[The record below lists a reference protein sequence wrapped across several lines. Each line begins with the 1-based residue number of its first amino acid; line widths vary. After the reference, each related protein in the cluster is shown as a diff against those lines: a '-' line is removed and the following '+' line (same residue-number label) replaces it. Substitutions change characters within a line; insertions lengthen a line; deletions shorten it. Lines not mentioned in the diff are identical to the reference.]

1 MFSGIIEE
9 IGRIEANRNSILT
22 VGAKATLE
30 GMKLG
35 DSISVDGV
43 CLTII
48 SIDRASFS
56 ANISEETYRK
66 TNLMTAIPGNWV
78 NLERPL
84 AFNERVG
91 GHLVQGHIDE
101 VGAVGSIEA
110 EEDSLMFSISTSPNL
125 GRYIVPKGSIA
136 VDGIS
141 LTVVENRA
149 TDFTVAVIPYTRDNT
164 TLGIKKPGD
173 TVNIEVDI
181 IGKYIERLLSG
192 RQ

>member
-9 IGRIEANRNSILT
+9 IGSVKSNIDSKLTIWTDRILP
-22 VGAKATLE
+22 

-48 SIDRASFS
+48 EIDGKSFS
-56 ANISEETYRK
+56 AIISEETGEK
-66 TNLMTAIPGNWV
+66 TNLLAVSPGHSV

-101 VGAVGSIEA
+101 TGTITSITIEPK
-110 EEDSLMFSISTSPNL
+110 SLNFSFSVSQSI
-125 GRYIVPKGSIA
+125 RKYIVPKGSIA

-141 LTVVENRA
+141 LTIMESWP

-164 TLGIKKPGD
+164 TLGTKNIGD
-173 TVNIEVDI
+173 TVNIEVDMM
-181 IGKYIERLLSG
+181 GKYIENLLTG
-192 RQ
+192 R

>member
-9 IGRIEANRNSILT
+9 IGVVKTNIHSKLT
-22 VGAKATLE
+22 IGSDTIFQ
-30 GMKLG
+30 GMKIG
-35 DSISVDGV
+35 DSMSVDGV

-48 SIDRASFS
+48 ENDKKSFS
-56 ANISEETYRK
+56 ANISEETSKK
-66 TNLMTAIPGNWV
+66 TNLSGIGPGNFV

-101 VGAVGSIEA
+101 IGIINSIK
-110 EEDSLMFSISTSPNL
+110 EEEFSLVFSFSVPQDI
-125 GRYIVPKGSIA
+125 RKYIVPKGSIA

-141 LTVVENRA
+141 LTVVQSRA

-164 TLGIKKPGD
+164 TIGRKNIGD
-173 TVNIEVDI
+173 TVNIEVDM
-181 IGKYIERLLSG
+181 IGKYIENLLTG
-192 RQ
+192 R

>member
-9 IGRIEANRNSILT
+9 IGSVKNNIDSKLTIGTDKILH
-22 VGAKATLE
+22 

-48 SIDRASFS
+48 AIDENSFS
-56 ANISEETYRK
+56 AIISEETGEK
-66 TNLMTAIPGNWV
+66 TNLLTVSPGHSV

-84 AFNERVG
+84 AFNERIG

-101 VGAVGSIEA
+101 TGTIASITIEPN
-110 EEDSLMFSISTSPNL
+110 SLLFSFSVSQRIQK
-125 GRYIVPKGSIA
+125 YIIPKGSIA

-141 LTVVENRA
+141 LTIVESRP

-164 TLGIKKPGD
+164 TLGTKNIGD
-173 TVNIEVDI
+173 TVNIEVDMM
-181 IGKYIERLLSG
+181 GKYIENLLTG
-192 RQ
+192 R

>member
-1 MFSGIIEE
+1 MFSGIVEE
-9 IGRIEANRNSILT
+9 IGSVKSNIYSKLTIWTDTILQ
-22 VGAKATLE
+22 

-48 SIDRASFS
+48 ENDEKSFS
-56 ANISEETYRK
+56 ASMSEETSQK
-66 TNLMTAIPGNWV
+66 TNLSGIRPGSLV

-101 VGAVGSIEA
+101 MGTINSIKK
-110 EEDSLMFSISTSPNL
+110 EDFSLVFSFSVPKNI
-125 GRYIVPKGSIA
+125 RKYIVPKGSIA

-141 LTVVENRA
+141 LTVVQSRA

-164 TLGIKKPGD
+164 TLGGKTIGD
-173 TVNIEVDI
+173 TVNIEVDL
-181 IGKYIERLLSG
+181 IGKYIENLLTG
-192 RQ
+192 R

>member
-9 IGRIEANRNSILT
+9 IGSVKSNIDSKLTIGTDRILP
-22 VGAKATLE
+22 

-48 SIDRASFS
+48 EIDGKSFS
-56 ANISEETYRK
+56 AIISEETGEK
-66 TNLMTAIPGNWV
+66 TNLLAVSPGHSV

-101 VGAVGSIEA
+101 TGTITSITIEPK
-110 EEDSLMFSISTSPNL
+110 SLNFSFSVSQSI
-125 GRYIVPKGSIA
+125 RKYIVPKGSIA

-141 LTVVENRA
+141 LTIMESRP

-164 TLGIKKPGD
+164 TLGTKNIGD
-173 TVNIEVDI
+173 TVNIEVDMM
-181 IGKYIERLLSG
+181 GKYIENLLTG
-192 RQ
+192 R

>member
-9 IGRIEANRNSILT
+9 IGSVKSNIESKLTIGTDKILP
-22 VGAKATLE
+22 

-48 SIDRASFS
+48 EIDENSFS
-56 ANISEETYRK
+56 AIISEETGEK
-66 TNLMTAIPGNWV
+66 TNLLTVSPGHSV

-84 AFNERVG
+84 AFNERIG

-101 VGAVGSIEA
+101 TGTIASITIEPN
-110 EEDSLMFSISTSPNL
+110 SLLFSFSVSQSI
-125 GRYIVPKGSIA
+125 RKYIIPKGSIA

-141 LTVVENRA
+141 LTIVESRP

-164 TLGIKKPGD
+164 TLGTKNIGD
-173 TVNIEVDI
+173 TVNIEVDMM
-181 IGKYIERLLSG
+181 GKYIENLLTG
-192 RQ
+192 R

>member
-9 IGRIEANRNSILT
+9 IGSVKSNIHSKLTIGTHKILP
-22 VGAKATLE
+22 

-48 SIDRASFS
+48 EIDENSFS
-56 ANISEETYRK
+56 TIISEETGEK
-66 TNLMTAIPGNWV
+66 TNLLTVSPGHSV

-84 AFNERVG
+84 AFNERIG

-101 VGAVGSIEA
+101 TGTIASITIEPN
-110 EEDSLMFSISTSPNL
+110 SLLFSFSVSQSI
-125 GRYIVPKGSIA
+125 RKYIIPKGSIA

-141 LTVVENRA
+141 LTIVESRP

-164 TLGIKKPGD
+164 TLGTKNIGD
-173 TVNIEVDI
+173 TVNIEVDMM
-181 IGKYIERLLSG
+181 GKYIENLLTG
-192 RQ
+192 R

>member
-1 MFSGIIEE
+1 VFSGIIEE
-9 IGRIEANRNSILT
+9 IGSVKSNIESKLT
-22 VGAKATLE
+22 IGTDKLLP

-48 SIDRASFS
+48 EIDENSFS
-56 ANISEETYRK
+56 AIISEETGEK
-66 TNLMTAIPGNWV
+66 TNLLTVRPGHSV

-84 AFNERVG
+84 AFNERIG

-101 VGAVGSIEA
+101 TGTIASITIEPN
-110 EEDSLMFSISTSPNL
+110 SLLFSFSVSQSI
-125 GRYIVPKGSIA
+125 RKYIIPKGSIA

-141 LTVVENRA
+141 LTIVESRP

-164 TLGIKKPGD
+164 TLGTKNIGD
-173 TVNIEVDI
+173 TVNIEVDMM
-181 IGKYIERLLSG
+181 GKYIENLLTG
-192 RQ
+192 R